1 MQFLQF
7 ITLKDYYLAL
17 WQIFIKGFF
26 VYNLC
31 QSFFPFSPLLSSP
44 MAKKVLLQK
53 ISNLTFLSLTQSV
66 IAMLS

>member
-7 ITLKDYYLAL
+7 IILKNYYLAL

-31 QSFFPFSPLLSSP
+31 QSFFPLLLPP
-44 MAKKVLLQK
+44 MANGVLLQK
-53 ISNLTFLSLTQSV
+53 NSNLTFLSLRQESV
-66 IAMLS
+66 ITMLN

>member
-7 ITLKDYYLAL
+7 IILEDYYLAL

-31 QSFFPFSPLLSSP
+31 QSFFPLLLSP

-53 ISNLTFLSLTQSV
+53 ISNLTFLSLTQESV

>member
-7 ITLKDYYLAL
+7 ITLKNYYLAL

-31 QSFFPFSPLLSSP
+31 QSFFFPLLLSP
-44 MAKKVLLQK
+44 MANKVLPQE
-53 ISNLTFLSLTQSV
+53 ISNLTFLSLTQESV
-66 IAMLS
+66 ITVLN